1 MLILADLKQPAFSV
15 VPRLCDGNY
24 DAAAKVSDLSTA
36 HYVSA
41 SSLSVQEKVDALL
54 LFPAT
59 EQMKDVGMP

>member
-1 MLILADLKQPAFSV
+1 M
-15 VPRLCDGNY
+15 VPRLCDGN